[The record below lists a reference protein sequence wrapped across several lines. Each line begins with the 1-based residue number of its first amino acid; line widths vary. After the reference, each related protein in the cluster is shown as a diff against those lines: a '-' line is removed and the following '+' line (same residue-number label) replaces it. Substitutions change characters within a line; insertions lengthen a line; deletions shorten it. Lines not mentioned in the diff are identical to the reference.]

1 MFDPPK
7 VRKGQ
12 KLKLLWGFF
21 RPQFAYFCLFWHLE
35 RPRPASQWV
44 RPNFFGPESG
54 QTIPLHHSIAKYLKN
69 LKLIPRTTTF
79 FLRHCV
85 KRDGK
90 WVKWTY
96 LDYLRDVQIVAKAFI
111 ALGLEPYNSVCI
123 SGFNSPEWFFSD
135 VAAIFAGA
143 KVHIDT
149 TYIDYYSIK
158 HKFP

>member
-44 RPNFFGPESG
+44 RPNFFGPEGG
-54 QTIPLHHSIAKYLKN
+54 QTIPPHHSIAKYLKN

-85 KRDGK
+85 KH
-90 WVKWTY
+90 
-96 LDYLRDVQIVAKAFI
+96 LSPAPIQ
-111 ALGLEPYNSVCI
+111 NSVRI
-123 SGFNSPEWFFSD
+123 LSIYLFTFYTLPIKLFQTWTTTTNRE
-135 VAAIFAGA
+135 
-143 KVHIDT
+143 KVCRKTCMNDWWWGVHV
-149 TYIDYYSIK
+149 
-158 HKFP
+158 